1 MDNDTTKC
9 GPDDSKALDE
19 QKPGPTQHA
28 TSELNQ
34 DDLALLRQ
42 IYTCSVECLAMDGQL
57 PPTAYVRVGA
67 SPLMPGLKTGEIGA
81 LVMQMPE
88 TTKDKD
94 YVVKKMRQ
102 YAHSLDADMLLLV
115 IESWRAP
122 FSPEEAQRIR
132 ETGVFVRP
140 SQDPRRIEV
149 VSISVQ
155 KPGGHTWTA
164 YVEIKRDL
172 NGRPSIPADP
182 PQLRY
187 SREATGRYANL
198 LDGNGDHPSR
208 S

>member
-9 GPDDSKALDE
+9 GPEDSKAPDE
-19 QKPGPTQHA
+19 QKLGPTQHA
-28 TSELNQ
+28 TPELNP
-34 DDLALLRQ
+34 DDLALLHQ
-42 IYTCSVECLAMDGQL
+42 IYTYSVECLAIDGQL

-67 SPLMPGLKTGEIGA
+67 SPLMPGLKTGEISA
-81 LVMQMPE
+81 VVMQMPE
-88 TTKDKD
+88 SIEDKD
-94 YVVKKMRQ
+94 YAVKTLRQ
-102 YAHSLDADMLLLV
+102 CAHSLDADMLLLV
-115 IESWRAP
+115 VESWRVP

-155 KPGGHTWTA
+155 KPGGHIWTA
-164 YVEIKRDL
+164 CVAIRRDL
-172 NGRPSIPADP
+172 NGRPSIPAGP